1 MRTIAAWFS
10 ARPALRFVIWIGVL
24 SLLADVTD
32 EGGRSIAG
40 SYLAVLGATGTMV
53 GLIAGMGE
61 LAGYG
66 SRLLSGV
73 LSDRL
78 QRLWLFMW
86 IGYFVNLVAI
96 PLLALAG
103 RWEIAAALL
112 ILERIGKGI
121 RTPVRDVMLSYASGV
136 VGRGWAFGLHEAL
149 DQIGAVLGPVIV
161 AAMLLRTSSYP
172 SAFGILAIPAGMALL
187 VLLRA
192 HLAYSH
198 PQRMEPIGPRKP
210 SQAFSRAFWLYLAG
224 VALLAAGYVDF
235 ALIAFHLERGAR
247 VARPWIPIA
256 YALAMGVDA
265 LAALV
270 LGWAYERRGVR
281 VLRDAIM
288 LSAMAAPLIFLGDP
302 FLVIAG
308 VVLWGIGTGAQESIL
323 RAIIAAQIPQS
334 RRGTAY
340 GLFYL
345 VYGTAWMLGSVL
357 LGWLYDRSVPV
368 MAGVSAGLQIGA
380 IGVLA
385 LEQTVEDFNLR

>member
-1 MRTIAAWFS
+1 MSTIAAWFS

-40 SYLAVLGATGTMV
+40 SYLAVLGATGTVV

-112 ILERIGKGI
+112 IM
-121 RTPVRDVMLSYASGV
+121 V
-136 VGRGWAFGLHEAL
+136 
-149 DQIGAVLGPVIV
+149 
-161 AAMLLRTSSYP
+161 SS
-172 SAFGILAIPAGMALL
+172 AWF
-187 VLLRA
+187 
-192 HLAYSH
+192 
-198 PQRMEPIGPRKP
+198 
-210 SQAFSRAFWLYLAG
+210 
-224 VALLAAGYVDF
+224 
-235 ALIAFHLERGAR
+235 
-247 VARPWIPIA
+247 
-256 YALAMGVDA
+256 
-265 LAALV
+265 
-270 LGWAYERRGVR
+270 
-281 VLRDAIM
+281 
-288 LSAMAAPLIFLGDP
+288 
-302 FLVIAG
+302 
-308 VVLWGIGTGAQESIL
+308 T
-323 RAIIAAQIPQS
+323 
-334 RRGTAY
+334 
-340 GLFYL
+340 
-345 VYGTAWMLGSVL
+345 GTAWMLGSVL

-368 MAGVSAGLQIGA
+368 IAGVSAGLQIGA

>member
-112 ILERIGKGI
+112 IMVSSTWFTERPGC
-121 RTPVRDVMLSYASGV
+121 
-136 VGRGWAFGLHEAL
+136 WEAFCWDGS
-149 DQIGAVLGPVIV
+149 
-161 AAMLLRTSSYP
+161 TT
-172 SAFGILAIPAGMALL
+172 
-187 VLLRA
+187 
-192 HLAYSH
+192 
-198 PQRMEPIGPRKP
+198 
-210 SQAFSRAFWLYLAG
+210 
-224 VALLAAGYVDF
+224 
-235 ALIAFHLERGAR
+235 
-247 VARPWIPIA
+247 
-256 YALAMGVDA
+256 
-265 LAALV
+265 
-270 LGWAYERRGVR
+270 
-281 VLRDAIM
+281 
-288 LSAMAAPLIFLGDP
+288 DP
-302 FLVIAG
+302 FRSWPV
-308 VVLWGIGTGAQESIL
+308 S
-323 RAIIAAQIPQS
+323 PQ
-334 RRGTAY
+334 GCK
-340 GLFYL
+340 
-345 VYGTAWMLGSVL
+345 
-357 LGWLYDRSVPV
+357 
-368 MAGVSAGLQIGA
+368 SAPSGCLPSS
-380 IGVLA
+380 
-385 LEQTVEDFNLR
+385 NS

>member
-24 SLLADVTD
+24 SLLADVTY

-149 DQIGAVLGPVIV
+149 DQI
-161 AAMLLRTSSYP
+161 
-172 SAFGILAIPAGMALL
+172 
-187 VLLRA
+187 
-192 HLAYSH
+192 
-198 PQRMEPIGPRKP
+198 
-210 SQAFSRAFWLYLAG
+210 
-224 VALLAAGYVDF
+224 
-235 ALIAFHLERGAR
+235 
-247 VARPWIPIA
+247 
-256 YALAMGVDA
+256 
-265 LAALV
+265 
-270 LGWAYERRGVR
+270 
-281 VLRDAIM
+281 
-288 LSAMAAPLIFLGDP
+288 
-302 FLVIAG
+302 
-308 VVLWGIGTGAQESIL
+308 
-323 RAIIAAQIPQS
+323 
-334 RRGTAY
+334 
-340 GLFYL
+340 
-345 VYGTAWMLGSVL
+345 
-357 LGWLYDRSVPV
+357 
-368 MAGVSAGLQIGA
+368 
-380 IGVLA
+380 
-385 LEQTVEDFNLR
+385 